1 MLTIVLAALLP
12 VLTRGAVG
20 DTFTAETQEGTTL
33 RYTVRSEE
41 DKTCRLSGLVTDKS
55 QLNETLTI
63 PDEVN
68 GYAVSSIDY
77 TYSTPGTGG
86 IKYGMFYGCENLRS
100 VVLPRKMRTIGK
112 YAFNQCVNLE
122 SITLPDSIRLIS
134 QYTFNSCTSLKEI
147 VLPDSVSEI
156 EGSAF
161 SGCSGLTAVTL
172 PAQLKVIGTYAFNGI
187 TAQAVVT
194 ALMKEPLSLSSNV
207 FGSKFPTG
215 ITLIVPQG
223 SKSAY
228 RSAAVWKNF
237 AIFEQGET
245 IYAKTYTDEQGV
257 VYTLQQTDTEN
268 SYSVTGYTEGMTQ
281 NVVIANDIDGC
292 PVTAIANNAFKNCT
306 ELKSITL
313 PNNLKSISSSAFS
326 GCTSLTEVVSLKQ
339 NPTTITGSFGS
350 DVYKTAILRVPVGT
364 KEAYLNISPWSSFYI
379 YETGEK
385 VHDRYVTD
393 AQGVNYT
400 LYKKDTSFYYSLTG
414 HTDELADS
422 IAIPASLDDVPVT
435 TITGKAFAGCTNLK
449 WISLPATITIPWMS
463 RSSVF
468 EGCSL
473 TLALNQEQVSGW
485 SGSSFITALEL
496 GDNVKEVA
504 LEAFKSCQNLV
515 KITSCEGV
523 KVIGSEAFKN
533 CTSLKEVHFP
543 ATLTTIGTE
552 SFYGCTALTTVRL
565 EKGVTGIARG
575 AFQNCTNLTDITLPE
590 GLAKIGEY
598 AFSGCSQLINI
609 TLPENIEICEYAFQ
623 NCTGLTEITIPKGVM
638 LDGTWIDDFAFSGCT
653 SITKITWNAF
663 SFFYYLSLFPYV
675 CELYIGKDVNNFG
688 NGATS
693 RCANLEIIKVD
704 TENTV
709 YDSRE
714 DCNAIIETATNALV
728 SGCKS
733 SVIPESIT
741 TIREKAFSGCK
752 ELAEVSFPAGLMRIE
767 DEAFYGCSGLT
778 EVCFPAGLISIGDE
792 AFYGCL
798 GLQSVISYI
807 KTPWEISAFSSQT
820 LSSATLTIPFGK
832 TKAYRN
838 TNGWGFKTIVE
849 MEGNEEETTFIQ
861 FADATTKRI
870 CVQYWDDNEDGEVSI
885 YEAKQVT
892 FINHGWFNGSA
903 IVSFDELKY
912 FTNLTTIMSGAFQNC
927 ENMTSITLPES
938 VNSIERYAFEACKN
952 LVSVNIPKGVAAI
965 KEYTF
970 SGCSSLSSVN
980 IPNGVTTIGERA
992 FEGCSNLTTITLPE
1006 GLTAIGTYAF
1016 SKCGL
1021 SEMTLPSTLTTIG
1034 DYGLAG
1040 NVIRCLFAT
1049 PIDVNK
1055 PIADAYNVF
1064 LYVPQ
1069 GSEKAFSE
1077 ANGWKD
1083 FIIMGLGG
1091 EDTTIDWT
1099 EGQITVDVE
1108 EAGQLRLAVLE
1119 LDEEE
1124 ITRLKIRGKMN
1135 SVDIVYLRES
1145 VGKIAHLE
1153 SLDLSDVTLVY
1164 DGGCYKSGGSGAS
1177 VLGAGS
1183 NYYYYLSEEDK
1194 EVKVHSYLGG
1204 GPYGIDYYYSYSPY
1218 LAGAF
1223 AGLPYKHVVMPRSIT
1238 KAARYVFS
1246 GCSDLQSFEF
1256 PGGFNVIQTGAF
1268 SGCIRLTTFDF
1279 EQVDSVYAYAFE
1291 NCKMLQHVEHL
1302 EHISYV
1308 GGSAFEDCVRL
1319 GTDGT
1324 LSLPN
1329 VETIPERAFYNCYG
1343 IKAVKFPDRLQSI
1356 GNSAFGYCKNLL
1368 SIDLP
1373 ESLTKIDDFAFYEC
1387 RTLRQVNYPESLLH
1401 VNYES
1406 FLKTPWLETLPSENG
1421 IKYMGN
1427 IALCYDKQTADASST
1442 AIAFREGTT
1451 CIADRFIE
1459 SVDYNVANNITQIT
1473 FPSSLIRIG
1482 VSAFSGGELPIT
1494 SLTLPEQLR
1503 YIGERAFYGAQKL
1516 TKVTLSENLE
1526 EFGEGCFGYCQGLTI
1541 VNYNTRQVAGSNLFA
1556 GCTNLEKANIGPEV
1570 RLLPNGIFNGC
1581 TKLTV
1586 AKFAERND
1594 DTPLILG
1601 DSVFYGCAHLES
1613 LSLPTACVEE
1623 IGSAAF
1629 SGCAWLIKFVV
1640 PQKVTTIHANTFN
1653 GCSSLM
1659 SVKLHDGVKTIGDD
1673 AFSGCSILPSI
1684 ELPVGID
1691 SIGSGAFSGCHSF
1704 TELTIPASVTRLG
1717 SNFVADCYQLT
1728 LLNSRI
1734 ARPDNIDG
1742 VIPMSK
1748 KVLAD
1753 YYGFSQW
1760 DNDPKLTDW
1769 HYQFVT
1775 LIVPDGSKELYRK
1788 AEGWKKFNNIQEVSG
1803 NDLTATNKLSVDH
1816 TYVNAGQTTDLNVSL
1831 TNSVTDFTAYQF
1843 DLIMPLGLSIATDSQ
1858 GKLAV
1863 KKGSRYADESVML
1876 TAEQLPVHLYADFV
1890 KYRIVC
1896 MSATNTPITG
1906 NEGLLLTITLRASE
1920 NKPLGDYDAT
1930 LENII
1935 FTRTDGTNVELDY
1948 VPFMVTIEN
1957 EEDGLKGDV
1966 NRDEEVDVADVVQT
1980 VNYTLGKTPQMFA
1993 KYNADVNG
2001 DGEVNVGDIVA
2012 MIGIITGTYGHV
2024 AESRGSNML
2033 PEHHLTGIKTN
2044 PALTIGAGEKAVL
2057 NIKLPNTITAPTAWQ
2072 MALTLP
2078 DGIEVAKREDG
2089 TLDCQLSSRHDTESH
2104 TLTVADQGNGRYIMV
2119 CYSAKNIPLTGQ
2131 TEDIVSLTLH
2141 ATENAEC
2148 KSFEGSI
2155 TDVVVSD
2162 SEGIKTL
2169 LAGDRFE
2176 LQIEPS
2182 GISCIMANGHTFDV
2196 YTLGGRKVRHQVTNV
2211 DGLPKGVYIVEGQ
2224 KVVVK

>member
-1 MLTIVLAALLP
+1 MNRRMLTMVLVVLLP
-12 VLTRGAVG
+12 VLTHGAVG
-20 DTFTAETQEGTTL
+20 DTFTADTQEGTTL
-33 RYTVRSEE
+33 RYTVSSED
-41 DKTCRLSGLVTDKS
+41 DKTCRLSGLVTDKA
-55 QLNETLTI
+55 QLSETLTI
-63 PDEVN
+63 PDEAN

-77 TYSTPGTGG
+77 MYSSGRKEGL
-86 IKYGMFYGCENLRS
+86 FYGCENLHR
-100 VVLPRKMRTIGK
+100 VVLPRKMHTIGK
-112 YAFNQCVNLE
+112 YAFNHCVNLE
-122 SITLPDSIRLIS
+122 SITLPDSIRIIS
-134 QYTFNSCTSLKEI
+134 QYTFQGCTSLKEI
-147 VLPDSVSEI
+147 VLPDSVNEI
-156 EGSAF
+156 EASAF

-172 PAQLKVIGTYAFNGI
+172 PAQLKVIGSLAFNGI

-194 ALMKEPLSLSSNV
+194 VLMKEPLSLSSNV

-223 SKSAY
+223 CKVAY

-245 IYAKTYTDEQGV
+245 VYAKTYTDEQGV

-281 NVVIANDIDGC
+281 DVVIADDINGC
-292 PVTAIANNAFKNCT
+292 SVTAIANNAFKNCT

-326 GCTSLTEVVSLKQ
+326 GCTSLTEVVLLKQ
-339 NPTTITGSFGS
+339 DPTTITGGFGS
-350 DVYKTAILRVPVGT
+350 EVYNTAILRVPVGT
-364 KEAYLNISPWSSFYI
+364 KEAYLKVSPWSSFYI
-379 YETGEK
+379 YEIGEK
-385 VHDRYVTD
+385 VHERYVTD
-393 AQGVNYT
+393 EQGVNYT
-400 LYKKDTSFYYSLTG
+400 LYKKDTSFYYSITG

-422 IAIPASLDDVPVT
+422 VTIPASLDDVPVT
-435 TITGKAFAGCTNLK
+435 TIANKVFASCTDLK
-449 WISLPATITIPWMS
+449 WISIPATITSMS
-463 RSSVF
+463 GKSVF

-485 SGSSFITALEL
+485 SSSSFITALEL
-496 GDNVKEVA
+496 GDNVKE
-504 LEAFKSCQNLV
+504 LSSRAFYSCQNLV

-533 CTSLKEVHFP
+533 CTNLKEVHFP
-543 ATLTTIGTE
+543 ATLTTIGNE
-552 SFYGCTALTTVRL
+552 SFYGCTALTTVWL
-565 EKGVTGIARG
+565 EKGVTEIASE
-575 AFQNCTNLTDITLPE
+575 AFKNCTNLTDIMLPE
-590 GLAKIGEY
+590 GLTKIGNY
-598 AFSGCSQLINI
+598 AFSGCSQLNGIQ
-609 TLPENIEICEYAFQ
+609 LPENIEICEYAFQ
-623 NCTGLTEITIPKGVM
+623 NCTALTEITIPNISYGRYP
-638 LDGTWIDDFAFSGCT
+638 FSGCT
-653 SITKITWNAF
+653 SIVKVTWKASGF
-663 SFFYYLSLFPYV
+663 SSLSSLFPSV
-675 CELYIGKDVNNFG
+675 RELYIDKEVNSIR

-693 RCANLEIIKVD
+693 GCANLEIIKVD
-704 TENTV
+704 AENTV

-714 DCNAIIETATNALV
+714 DCNAIIETAASALV
-728 SGCKS
+728 AGCKS

-741 TIREKAFSGCK
+741 TIREKAFSSCTG
-752 ELAEVSFPAGLMRIE
+752 LTEVSFSSGMKSIGNN
-767 DEAFYGCSGLT
+767 AFDGCSGLR
-778 EVCFPAGLISIGDE
+778 
-792 AFYGCL
+792 
-798 GLQSVISYI
+798 SVISYI
-807 KTPWEISAFSSQT
+807 KAPFSIRAFSSQT

-838 TNGWGFKTIVE
+838 TDGWGFQTIVE
-849 MEGNEEETTFIQ
+849 IEGNEEETTFIQ
-861 FADATTKRI
+861 FADTTTKRI

-892 FINHGWFNGSA
+892 SIYQGYFNGSA

-912 FTNLTTIMSGAFQNC
+912 FTNLTTIGNSAFRNC
-927 ENMTSITLPES
+927 KSLTSVTLPES
-938 VNSIERYAFEACKN
+938 VSAIEEYAFYACES
-952 LVSVNIPKGVAAI
+952 LASVNIPKSVTAI
-965 KEYTF
+965 NRYTFYGCKSLTSIELPQVITSISEYTF

-992 FEGCSNLTTITLPE
+992 FENCSNLTAITLPE

-1040 NVIRCLFAT
+1040 NTIRCLFAT

-1055 PIADAYNVF
+1055 PIADASTVL

-1069 GSEKAFSE
+1069 GCEKLFSE

-1083 FIIMGLGG
+1083 FIIIIGG
-1091 EDTTIDWT
+1091 EDTAIDWT

-1164 DGGCYKSGGSGAS
+1164 DGGCYISDGTGGDVFGP
-1177 VLGAGS
+1177 GS
-1183 NYYYYLSEEDK
+1183 YHYYYLSEEDK
-1194 EVKVHSYLGG
+1194 ELRTHTPLGG
-1204 GPYGIDYYYSYSPY
+1204 PSGTNYYYSYSPY
-1218 LAGAF
+1218 LAGVF
-1223 AGLPYKHVVMPRSIT
+1223 AGLPYKHVVMPRSVT

-1246 GCSDLQSFEF
+1246 GCKDLQSFEF
-1256 PGGFNVIQTGAF
+1256 PGGFNVIQAGAF
-1268 SGCIRLTTFDF
+1268 NGCERLSTFDF
-1279 EQVDSVYAYAFE
+1279 EQVDSVYAYALQ

-1302 EHISYV
+1302 EHVSYI
-1308 GGSAFEDCVRL
+1308 GESAFDGCVRL
-1319 GTDGT
+1319 GADGT

-1329 VETIPERAFYNCYG
+1329 VETIPEQAFYNCYG
-1343 IKAVKFPDRLQSI
+1343 IRTVKFPDCLQSI
-1356 GNSAFGYCKNLL
+1356 GKSAFYGCKNLL
-1368 SIDLP
+1368 SVDLP
-1373 ESLTKIDDFAFYEC
+1373 ESLTTIDDFAFYEC
-1387 RTLRQVNYPESLLH
+1387 KTLRQVNYSESLLH
-1401 VNYES
+1401 VNYMS
-1406 FLKTPWLETLPSENG
+1406 FLNTPWQEALPTENG

-1427 IALCYDKQTADASST
+1427 IALCYDQDSKVATTAPASIT
-1442 AIAFREGTT
+1442 IREGTEK
-1451 CIADRFIE
+1451 IADRFLE
-1459 SVDYNVANNITQIT
+1459 SFRENDRSRKGNVTSLVL
-1473 FPSSLIRIG
+1473 PSSLRYIG
-1482 VSAFSGGELPIT
+1482 TSAFEENSLS

-1503 YIGERAFYGAQKL
+1503 FIGERAFYGAQKL
-1516 TKVTLSENLE
+1516 TKVTLSETLE
-1526 EFGEGCFGYCQGLTI
+1526 ELGEGCFGDCQGLTI
-1541 VNYNTRQVAGSNLFA
+1541 VNYNTRQAAGSNLFD
-1556 GCTNLEKANIGPEV
+1556 GCTNLEKVNIGPEV

-1581 TKLTV
+1581 AKLTI
-1586 AKFAERND
+1586 AKFAERSD
-1594 DTPLILG
+1594 ETSLILG
-1601 DSVFYGCAHLES
+1601 DSVFYGCTHLES
-1613 LSLPTACVEE
+1613 LSLPIACVEE

-1629 SGCAWLIKFVV
+1629 SGCAWLTKFVV
-1640 PQKVTTIHANTFN
+1640 PEKVTTIHANTFN

-1659 SVKLHDGVKTIGDD
+1659 SITLHDGVKIIGDD
-1673 AFSGCSILPSI
+1673 AFSGCSTLPSI

-1691 SIGSGAFSGCHSF
+1691 SIGSGAFRGCYSF
-1704 TELTIPASVTRLG
+1704 TELTIPAGVTRLG
-1717 SNFVADCYQLT
+1717 SGFVADCYHLT

-1734 ARPDNIDG
+1734 ARPDDIDG
-1742 VIPMSK
+1742 VIPMSHS
-1748 KVLAD
+1748 VLVD
-1753 YYGFSQW
+1753 YYGLSPW
-1760 DNDPKLTDW
+1760 NIHPDSTDL
-1769 HYQFVT
+1769 HYKYVT

-1803 NDLTATNKLSVDH
+1803 NDLTATNKLTVAH
-1816 TYVNAGQTTDLNVSL
+1816 TYVNAGQTTDLNISL

-1843 DLIMPLGLSIATDSQ
+1843 DVIMPLGLSIATDSQ

-1863 KKGSRYADESVML
+1863 KKGSRYADESVVL

-1920 NKPLGDYDAT
+1920 NKPLGNYNAT

-1935 FTRTDGTNVELDY
+1935 FARADGTNVELDY
-1948 VPFMVTIEN
+1948 VPFVITIEN
-1957 EEDGLKGDV
+1957 EESGLKGDV
-1966 NRDEEVDVADVVQT
+1966 NRDEAVDVADVVQT

-2001 DGEVNVGDIVA
+2001 DGEINVGDIVA

-2024 AESRGSNML
+2024 AESRGSNM
-2033 PEHHLTGIKTN
+2033 HHLTGIKTS
-2044 PALTIGAGEKAVL
+2044 PALAIGAGEKAVL

-2072 MALTLP
+2072 MVLTLP
-2078 DGIEVAKREDG
+2078 EGIEVAKREDG
-2089 TLDCQLSSRHDTESH
+2089 TLDCLLSSRHDAESH
-2104 TLTVADQGNGRYIMV
+2104 VLTVADQGNGRYMMV
-2119 CYSAKNIPLTGQ
+2119 CYSAKNVPLTEQ

-2141 ATENAEC
+2141 ASENAEC
-2148 KSFEGSI
+2148 KSFEGSV

-2169 LAGDRFE
+2169 LSGDRFE

-2182 GISCIMANGHTFDV
+2182 GINCIMANGHTFDV
-2196 YTLGGRKVRHQVTNV
+2196 YTLSGRKVSHQVTSI
-2211 DGLPKGVYIVEGQ
+2211 DGLPKGVYIVAGQ
-2224 KVVVK
+2224 KLVIR